1 MSLLRGRKR
10 VYAVEQRHGF
20 AKRVLL
26 GPVAPL
32 ARRWALAGTP
42 NARKATVLRRL
53 VVPPVGASAKN
64 YERVVPPG
72 FRYAGNTKDLLG
84 IMVYL
89 FGVWEPNL
97 STFLQRRLGPG
108 DTFIDVGANSG
119 WFTTMGAHL
128 VGPTGHV
135 VGIEASP
142 TIARRLQ
149 ANLDRNGFDNTR
161 VLVAAAMAGP
171 GVVDIVP
178 GPDEHTGLTHI
189 SKAHSPAAV
198 QVRGDALPALLTDD
212 EIATAR
218 VVKIDV
224 EGAEYDVVAG
234 LADSLGRFPETCEFV
249 IEVGPERGA
258 SPAAVDALI
267 ATMESAGL
275 KPFLLPNFY
284 DHHSYMLEPVATV
297 LEKVSTRPTREIDI
311 VFSRHGGDT
320 LTM

>member
-1 MSLLRGRKR
+1 MSILRGRQR
-10 VYAVEQRHGF
+10 AHDIEQRHGL
-20 AKRVLL
+20 AKLVIL

-32 ARRWALAGTP
+32 ARRWAMAGTP
-42 NARKATVLRRL
+42 SARKATVLRRL
-53 VVPPVGASAKN
+53 VVPPVGAAAKV
-64 YERVVPPG
+64 YEREVPPG

-84 IMVYL
+84 LMVYL

-97 STFLQRRLGPG
+97 STFLQRRLAPG

-119 WFTTMGAHL
+119 WFTAMGAHL
-128 VGPTGHV
+128 VGPTGSV
-135 VGIEASP
+135 VGIEASS
-142 TIARRLQ
+142 ALAERLR

-171 GVVDIVP
+171 GLVNVVA
-178 GPDEHTGLTHI
+178 GPDEHTGLTKI

-198 QVRGDALPALLTDD
+198 QVRGDSLPALLTDR
-212 EIATAR
+212 EIATSR

-249 IEVGPERGA
+249 VEVGPERA
-258 SPAAVDALI
+258 DAPADVDALI
-267 ATMESAGL
+267 ATFQAAGYR
-275 KPFLLPNFY
+275 PYYLPNFY
-284 DHHSYMLEPVATV
+284 DLHSYMLEPVATA
-297 LEKVSTRPTREIDI
+297 LEKVSARPNREIDI
-311 VFSRHGGDT
+311 VFSRQGAET

>member
-1 MSLLRGRKR
+1 VSVLRRRRR
-10 VYAVEQRHGF
+10 VHAIEQRHGL
-20 AKRVLL
+20 AKRILL

-32 ARRWALAGTP
+32 ARKWALAGTP
-42 NARKATVLRRL
+42 DARKATVLRRL
-53 VVPPVGASAKN
+53 VAPPVGASAKN
-64 YERVVPPG
+64 YEREVAPG

-84 IMVYL
+84 LMVYL

-128 VGPTGHV
+128 VGPTGKV
-135 VGIEASP
+135 VGIEASA
-142 TIARRLQ
+142 TIAQRLQ
-149 ANLDRNGFDNTR
+149 ANLDRNGFENTR

-171 GVVDIVP
+171 GLVDIVP
-178 GPDEHTGLTHI
+178 GPDEHTGLTRI
-189 SKAHSPAAV
+189 STSHTPAAV

-234 LADSLGRFPETCEFV
+234 LADSIGRFPETCEFV
-249 IEVGPERGA
+249 VEVGPERAG
-258 SPAAVDALI
+258 SPKDVDALI
-267 ATMESAGL
+267 MTFEDAGYQ
-275 KPFLLPNFY
+275 PYFLPNFY
-284 DHHSYMLEPVATV
+284 DLRSYMLEPLPTA
-297 LEKVSTRPTREIDI
+297 LEKVSARPAREIDV
-311 VFSRHGGDT
+311 VFSRQGGET